1 LIIGNFHFR
10 RYFNRKKKPK
20 HRRSYRQGK
29 RAKKIIFL
37 RELYQRTYSVC
48 ISNGKSLTDWPSVLV
63 AWAVNISEL
72 SVQYRQIYPSVIS
85 TVNTTPLT
93 SFTDGLIPSVTTMKS
108 VGEIITD
115 GITDGTRPSV
125 YQSSVTP
132 LFVAKSVANKKKHP
146 PTEHRRSYRR
156 IRTRQKKVSRG
167 NITDGINPSAS
178 STVITDGN
186 SVGNYGM
193 AGNCFAS
200 LCEIPTDIIRR

>member
-93 SFTDGLIPSVTTMKS
+93 SFTDGLIPSVTAMKS

-115 GITDGTRPSV
+115 GITDETRPSV

-146 PTEHRRSYRR
+146 PTVLQTDTHAPKKSFSREHYRR
-156 IRTRQKKVSRG
+156 NK
-167 NITDGINPSAS
+167 
-178 STVITDGN
+178 
-186 SVGNYGM
+186 SVCKFNGNY
-193 AGNCFAS
+193 
-200 LCEIPTDIIRR
+200 RRKFRR